1 MNRLFRTLCVIG
13 FTGAIVNTGEYSI
26 GAAASYIVTNGE
38 RAVRRAADQDEK
50 ERRMQK
56 SARYT

>member
-1 MNRLFRTLCVIG
+1 MIG
-13 FTGAIVNTGEYSI
+13 FTGAIVNAGEYSI